1 MLFIG
6 NDTISTIVMQQDK
19 TALLTIY
26 CQKQVLHEKQYKTF
40 SAAKA
45 QETKLLKRYRLS
57 CY

>member
-1 MLFIG
+1 MFISE
-6 NDTISTIVMQQDK
+6 NTISTIVMQQDGS
-19 TALLTIY
+19 AVLTIY
-26 CQKQVLHEKQYKTF
+26 RQKQKLHEKHYKTF